1 MRVDELFLQ
10 RQLQQELI
18 RTQRAGFANNSNY
31 LGELKQIEDRFSK
44 EPSFID
50 TLKQMIDEVNQL
62 HNESKEK
69 QEAFIK
75 GEPIEIHDIMIAA
88 EKAKTSFQL
97 LLEIRNKFIDFYR
110 EIIRLQ
116 V

>member
-10 RQLQQELI
+10 RQLQQELL
-18 RTQRAGFANNSNY
+18 RTQRLVFTNNSNF
-31 LGELKQIEDRFSK
+31 LGELQQNEDRYSK
-44 EPSFID
+44 EPSFVD

-75 GEPIEIHDIMIAA
+75 GEPIEIHDVMIAA

>member
-10 RQLQQELI
+10 RQLQQELM
-18 RTQRAGFANNSNY
+18 RVQSNQQTKDSPY
-31 LGELKQIEDRFSK
+31 LGELKGIDSRIEK

-50 TLKQMIDEVNQL
+50 TLKQMINEVNQL
-62 HNESKEK
+62 HQESKQK
-69 QEAFIK
+69 QEDFIK
-75 GEPIEIHDIMIAA
+75 GEPVEIHDVMIAA

-97 LLEIRNKFIDFYR
+97 LMEIRNKFLDFYR

-116 V
+116 I

>member
-18 RTQRAGFANNSNY
+18 RTQQKQEPNIPQFF
-31 LGELKQIEDRFSK
+31 GELKGIEFKTEK

-50 TLKQMIDEVNQL
+50 TLKQMIQEVNQL
-62 HNESKEK
+62 QQESKQK
-69 QEAFIK
+69 QEDFIK
-75 GEPIEIHDIMIAA
+75 GEPVEIHDVMIAA

-97 LLEIRNKFIDFYR
+97 LMEIRNKFLDFYR

-116 V
+116 I